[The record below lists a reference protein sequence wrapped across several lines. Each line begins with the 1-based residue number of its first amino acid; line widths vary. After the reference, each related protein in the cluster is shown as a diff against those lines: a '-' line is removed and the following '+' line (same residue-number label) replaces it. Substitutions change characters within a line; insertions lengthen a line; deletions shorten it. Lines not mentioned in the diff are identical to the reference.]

1 MAEAPDNFADENL
14 KDMEQLKQKTKK
26 EKMLTLF
33 DKMDSHSVEGAVKKI
48 VETNIEDESF
58 LEECRI
64 WAQMG
69 GTEMPALKLN
79 PITMYI
85 STYGGSCYDGMAL
98 YDTIKG
104 SKTPVEV
111 VCTGKVMSMGV
122 IAILAA
128 QVRKA
133 HRNTTFMIHQLSSMA
148 IGTLQDMVDS
158 VEESSR
164 VNSMLF
170 DIITSTTRITK
181 ERLSQVSEQK
191 KDWFFNTEEALELGV
206 ITEIID

>member
-1 MAEAPDNFADENL
+1 
-14 KDMEQLKQKTKK
+14 
-26 EKMLTLF
+26 MLTLF
-33 DKMDSHSVEGAVKKI
+33 DKMDSHSVEGVVKKI

-69 GTEMPALKLN
+69 
-79 PITMYI
+79 
-85 STYGGSCYDGMAL
+85 GMAL

-181 ERLSQVSEQK
+181 ERLCQVSEQK

>member
-1 MAEAPDNFADENL
+1 
-14 KDMEQLKQKTKK
+14 
-26 EKMLTLF
+26 MLTLF

-164 VNSMLF
+164 VNTMLF

-181 ERLSQVSEQK
+181 ERLSQISEQK
-191 KDWFFNTEEALELGV
+191 KDWFFNAEEALNLGV